1 MKAPGRSPPASVMD
15 LPFERRPLFSLLG
28 FDLERTREV
37 VSLEYTGYGWCRP
50 ARLWLHGTRDGRS
63 LCVEEPLV
71 LALHSADD
79 GPALAGDI
87 LLEFALEEQAPVQ
100 APLSLF
106 LARWLPKLLEEL
118 GEAGSG
124 EGDGA
129 GAARPIVLAMCN
141 PHRAQLAP
149 PAVAGGRPVY
159 YALGDVDSWL
169 DLDEPAAL
177 RGSDE
182 EEAGG
187 RMRLCADQWHAAGT
201 TTYANP

>member
-1 MKAPGRSPPASVMD
+1 MVAPGRSPPASVLE

-37 VSLEYTGYGWCRP
+37 VSLEYTGYGWCAP
-50 ARLWLHGTRDGRS
+50 ARLWLHGTRDVRS

-87 LLEFALEEQAPVQ
+87 LLEFALEGLAPVA

-106 LARWLPKLLEEL
+106 LARWLPRLLEEL
-118 GEAGSG
+118 GEAG
-124 EGDGA
+124 GA

-141 PHRAQLAP
+141 PHRAQLAQP
-149 PAVAGGRPVY
+149 VAAGGRPVY

-169 DLDEPAAL
+169 DLDEPAVL
-177 RGSDE
+177 RGPDE

-187 RMRLCADQWHAAGT
+187 RMRLCADQWHAAGA

>member
-1 MKAPGRSPPASVMD
+1 MRAPGRSAPASVLE

-50 ARLWLHGTRDGRS
+50 ARLWLHETRDGSSR
-63 LCVEEPLV
+63 CVEEPLV

-87 LLEFALEEQAPVQ
+87 LLEFALDRLAPVQ

-106 LARWLPKLLEEL
+106 LSRWLPRLLEEL
-118 GEAGSG
+118 GEATGG
-124 EGDGA
+124 EAA
-129 GAARPIVLAMCN
+129 GPIVLAMCN
-141 PHRAQLAP
+141 PHRVTLAQ
-149 PAVAGGRPVY
+149 PATAGGRPVY

-177 RGSDE
+177 RGPDE

-187 RMRLCADQWHAAGT
+187 RMRLCADQWHAAGA